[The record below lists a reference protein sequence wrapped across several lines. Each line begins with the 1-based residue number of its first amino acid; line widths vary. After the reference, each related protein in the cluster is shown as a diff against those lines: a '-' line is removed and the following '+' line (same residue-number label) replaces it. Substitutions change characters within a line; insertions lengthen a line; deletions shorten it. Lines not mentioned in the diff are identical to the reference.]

1 MRQAEMDKKSWDK
14 FWSCWEG
21 LIEEFP
27 AAKTEALVT
36 AGRAVLPLLEKQIE
50 GRVDDRHGRVKKW
63 QELRR
68 GSGGGYV
75 AVSPV
80 REDVSINQSADR
92 IVTAKDITQYL
103 ERGHKI
109 RPPSRRSKRY
119 RPRVESGRTYVPGRQ
134 FYSWTKLDAAKIAI
148 EAADKAMEKLCDE
161 LDDFNYG
168 G

>member
-1 MRQAEMDKKSWDK
+1 MRQAELDKQAWDK
-14 FWSCWEG
+14 FWSYWED

-27 AAKTEALVT
+27 AAKTEALVV
-36 AGRAVLPLLEKQIE
+36 AGRAVLPLLQKQVRQRVNDSR
-50 GRVDDRHGRVKKW
+50 GRVQRW

-80 REDVSINQSADR
+80 GDEVSINRSADR
-92 IVTAKDITQYL
+92 IVTAKDITRYL

-109 RPPSRRSKRY
+109 RPPSGRSGRY
-119 RPRVESGRTYVPGRQ
+119 RPRVESGRTYVPGKM
-134 FYSWTKLDAAKIAI
+134 FYSWTELDAAKIAI
-148 EAADKAMEKLCDE
+148 EAADQALESLSDA

-168 G
+168 R

>member
-14 FWSCWEG
+14 FWSCWED

-27 AAKTEALVT
+27 MAKKEALVR
-36 AGRAVLPLLEKQIE
+36 AGQAVLPALQRQIQQRVSDPR
-50 GRVDDRHGRVKKW
+50 GRVRRW
-63 QELRR
+63 QDVRL
-68 GSGGGYV
+68 GSKGGYV

-80 REDVSINQSADR
+80 WDEVSVNRTADR
-92 IVTAKDITQYL
+92 VVTARDITQYL

-109 RPPSRRSKRY
+109 RPPSGRAKRY
-119 RPRVESGRTYVPGRQ
+119 TPRVRSGRAYVPGRQ

-148 EAADKAMEKLCDE
+148 EAADEAMEKLCDE